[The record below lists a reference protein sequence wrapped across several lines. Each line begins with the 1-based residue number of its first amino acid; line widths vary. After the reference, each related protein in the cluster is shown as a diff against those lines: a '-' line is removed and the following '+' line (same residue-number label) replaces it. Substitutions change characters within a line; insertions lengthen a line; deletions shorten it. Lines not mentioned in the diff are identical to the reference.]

1 MNTLAL
7 QPLPPPP
14 LPTPPHLHPHPTPVR
29 FPCTAAPL
37 VSMLL
42 PLAQDD
48 ERGGRVLALLDQVP
62 YFTEHLD
69 MDRDDL
75 DHAPGEEEGTLV
87 CGARK
92 VVYADGECCTRLGCG
107 QVRTPPVPPPLPATL
122 SFGKEIV
129 IPAHT
134 LGSVVQL
141 GADGEA
147 PFTSAPTRMSP
158 PPPLLPSQAPLWC
171 VGPLPTLAGTTSPWR
186 QSTSTA
192 LGTSSV
198 SCTDTHPPPPPS

>member
-7 QPLPPPP
+7 QPLPPP
-14 LPTPPHLHPHPTPVR
+14 PHPTPVR

-42 PLAQDD
+42 SLAQDD

-62 YFTEHLD
+62 YFTERLD
-69 MDRDDL
+69 MERDDL

-92 VVYADGECCTRLGCG
+92 VVYADGECCARLGCG

-147 PFTSAPTRMSP
+147 PFTSAPTGMTP
-158 PPPLLPSQAPLWC
+158 PPPLPPPRPHCGVLAHSLLWLGLPHP
-171 VGPLPTLAGTTSPWR
+171 GG
-186 QSTSTA
+186 
-192 LGTSSV
+192 
-198 SCTDTHPPPPPS
+198 HPPLQRWAPVL